1 MNTSTTRTPFMRFAS
16 AVADFGDPFYAEE
29 RQRDVWNEA
38 SAFGFQ
44 FLLWGGLTLS
54 AAMLWIGGHASLPYV
69 ESLLI
74 MVGLGSAMTI
84 GYARRLGVTAWGN
97 PSVNR
102 TRYVLL
108 GLVLLA
114 LLVGL
119 VRAVL
124 SETGGSA
131 DASTLAGAAV
141 GAGTV
146 ILFAALI
153 AWRAR
158 RRGQQHAADD
168 SLD

>member
-1 MNTSTTRTPFMRFAS
+1 MSTSTKRTPFMRFAS

-44 FLLWGGLTLS
+44 FLLWGGLALS
-54 AAMLWIGGHASLPYV
+54 AAMLWIGGSASLPYV
-69 ESLLI
+69 EALLI

-97 PSVNR
+97 VSVNR

-114 LLVGL
+114 LVVGL

-146 ILFAALI
+146 VLVAVLI

-158 RRGQQHAADD
+158 RQGRQHATDD
-168 SLD
+168 RLD